1 MRLVALLLLVVLAA
15 PAQVSG
21 PEQLFR
27 EAVAAQQ
34 RGDDALAIRKYQ
46 ELLKLRPDVVEARAN
61 LGATL
66 ARAGRFD
73 EAIEQYRV
81 ALAKSGNNLALRL
94 NLALAYYKKS
104 DWAGAVPHLK
114 ALHDAEPSNVRV
126 ATLLGDCY
134 ARLGQDAQVVS
145 VLSPVAASH
154 PDDLAIGWELGS
166 ALIRTG
172 RGREGL
178 ELVERVGKS
187 GNSADAYLLAGQ
199 TALQLHEFERA
210 RDDANAAVR
219 LNARLPGA
227 LTLQGAVLQY
237 LNDNPGAI
245 AALRQALEINPNDFD
260 AHLTLGA
267 VLNTE
272 RDLDGARKHLERAV
286 ELNPS
291 STLALYA
298 LARMKRTQG
307 EIEAAV
313 KDFEKVVRE
322 DPDWAQ
328 PHVEL
333 AALYFRLNRQADGER
348 ERAAFD
354 RLNSA
359 QPAGARKD
367 GGKQPPATA
376 PPSH

>member
-1 MRLVALLLLVVLAA
+1 MRLAALLLFAVCLA

-46 ELLKLRPDVVEARAN
+46 ELVKLRPEMVEIRAN
-61 LGATL
+61 LGASL
-66 ARAGRFD
+66 ARSGRFE
-73 EAIEQYRV
+73 EAIEQYRI
-81 ALAKSGNNLALRL
+81 ALAKSGNNTALRL
-94 NLALAYYKKS
+94 NLALAYYKKG
-104 DWAGAVPHLK
+104 DWSGAVPHLK
-114 ALHDAEPSNVRV
+114 TLHDAEPANART

-134 ARLGQDAQVVS
+134 ARLGQDQQVVS
-145 VLSPVAASH
+145 TLSAVVASH
-154 PDDLAIGWELGS
+154 PEEMAPSWELGS
-166 ALIRTG
+166 ALIRIG
-172 RGREGL
+172 RQREGL
-178 ELVERVGKS
+178 DLVERVGKS
-187 GNSADAYLLAGQ
+187 GNSAEANLLAGQ

-219 LNARLPGA
+219 LNAKLPGA
-227 LTLQGAVLQY
+227 LTLLGTVLQY
-237 LNDNPGAI
+237 LNDNQGAI
-245 AALRQALEINPNDFD
+245 VALRRALEANPEDFD

-272 RDLDGARKHLERAV
+272 RDLAGARDHLERAV
-286 ELNPS
+286 RLNPS

-313 KDFEKVVRE
+313 KDFEKVVRD
-322 DPDWAQ
+322 DPEWAQ

-333 AALYFRLNRQADGER
+333 AALYFRLNRQADGDR

-354 RLNSA
+354 RLNASG
-359 QPAGARKD
+359 QGGQKPAIA
-367 GGKQPPATA
+367 A
-376 PPSH
+376 PSH

>member
-1 MRLVALLLLVVLAA
+1 MRLAALLLSFVCLA
-15 PAQVSG
+15 PAQVPG

-46 ELLKLRPDVVEARAN
+46 DLIKLRPDMVELRAN
-61 LGATL
+61 LGASL
-66 ARAGRFD
+66 ARSGRFD
-73 EAIEQYRV
+73 EAIEQYRI
-81 ALAKSGNNLALRL
+81 ALARSANNAALRL
-94 NLALAYYKKS
+94 NLALAYYKKG
-104 DWAGAVPHLK
+104 DWPGAIPHLK
-114 ALHDAEPSNVRV
+114 TLHDAEPANART

-134 ARLGQDAQVVS
+134 SRIGQDQQVVG
-145 VLSPVAASH
+145 VLAPVVASH
-154 PDDLAIGWELGS
+154 PEELATSWELGS
-166 ALIRTG
+166 ALIRIG
-172 RGREGL
+172 RQREGL
-178 ELVERVGKS
+178 ELVERVGRS
-187 GNSADAYLLAGQ
+187 GNSADAFLLAGQ

-219 LNARLPGA
+219 LNDKLPGA
-227 LTLQGAVLQY
+227 LTLQGTVLQY
-237 LNDNPGAI
+237 LNDNQGAI
-245 AALRQALEINPNDFD
+245 VALRRALEANPNDFD

-272 RDLDGARKHLERAV
+272 RDLAGAREHLERAV
-286 ELNPS
+286 KLNPS

-313 KDFEKVVRE
+313 KDFEKVVHD
-322 DPDWAQ
+322 DPEWAQ

-333 AALYFRLNRQADGER
+333 AALYFRLNRQADGDR

-354 RLNSA
+354 RMSA
-359 QPAGARKD
+359 NQQ
-367 GGKQPPATA
+367 GKQRSATA
-376 PPSH
+376 TPSH

>member
-1 MRLVALLLLVVLAA
+1 MRVAALLLLVGLFAV
-15 PAQVSG
+15 AQITS
-21 PEQLFR
+21 PELLFR

-46 ELLKLRPDVVEARAN
+46 ELLKLRPDVVEVRAN

-73 EAIEQYRV
+73 EAIEQYRA
-81 ALAKSGNNLALRL
+81 ALAKAGSNPALRL
-94 NLALAYYKKS
+94 NLALAYYKKN
-104 DWAGAVPHLK
+104 DWSGAVAQLK
-114 ALHDAEPSNVRV
+114 PLLEADPTNVRV
-126 ATLLGDCY
+126 ATLLGNCY
-134 ARLGQDAQVVS
+134 ARLGQDAQVVT
-145 VLSPVAASH
+145 VLSPLVAAH
-154 PDDLAIGWELGS
+154 RDDLAISWELGS
-166 ALIRTG
+166 ALIRSG
-172 RGREGL
+172 HGREGL
-178 ELVERVGKS
+178 ELVEHTGKS
-187 GNSADAYLLAGQ
+187 GNNADAYLLAAK

-210 RDDANAAVR
+210 RDDANAALR
-219 LNARLPGA
+219 LDAKLPGG
-227 LTLQGAVLQY
+227 LTLLGAVLQY
-237 LNDNPGAI
+237 LNDNQGAI
-245 AALRQALEINPNDFD
+245 AALRQALEANSNDFD

-272 RDLDGARKHLERAV
+272 RDLEGSRKHLERAV
-286 ELNPS
+286 ELDPA

-313 KDFEKVVRE
+313 KDFEQVVRK
-322 DPDWAQ
+322 DPKWAQ

-333 AALYFRLNRQADGER
+333 AALYFRLNRQAEGER

-359 QPAGARKD
+359 QTKGVNT
-367 GGKQPPATA
+367 QQA
-376 PPSH
+376 PTSPLLPHSH